1 MSSRSLSIENEKLML
16 QTCMGIGPSE
26 TLFILHTPGR
36 KSEAL
41 RFFEAAKTLGVRA
54 TYEPIAET
62 VQKSDK
68 LPNPI
73 LEGFLRGSVIL
84 LLVSPIQ
91 NQIFGHHPV
100 KDQAVERGAR
110 VGFVTIPI
118 GTYDPK
124 KTERIAHV
132 SRSMGQ
138 WLSEAKQA
146 RLTSSLGTDVRLDL
160 TGRKAVVFTNFLRE
174 PGAWGALP
182 DYAEAAIPPLEGSA
196 QGVLIVD
203 GTMIG
208 VGLLPRPVRFDIEA
222 GKIVR
227 FDGARESVAFK
238 SLLEKGEGEIFGIAE
253 LGLGVNEFVTEFDGG
268 FEDKKILGSAHLGI
282 GGNLDLGGRLASTV
296 HLDVILRKV
305 SLELDGKWLLQDGVL
320 VQKI

>member
-1 MSSRSLSIENEKLML
+1 MSTRSLSIENEKLML
-16 QTCMGIGPSE
+16 QTCMGIAHPD
-26 TLFILHTPGR
+26 TLFIVHTPGR

-41 RFFEAAKTLGVRA
+41 RFFEAAKALGVWA

-68 LPNPI
+68 LPSPL
-73 LEGFLRGSVIL
+73 LEGFLWGSVIL

-100 KDQAVERGAR
+100 KDQAVARGAR

-118 GTYDPK
+118 GTYDPR

-146 RLTSSLGTDVRLDL
+146 HLTSPLGADVRLDL

-203 GTMIG
+203 GTIIG
-208 VGLLPRPVRFDIEA
+208 VGLLPKPVRLDIEA

-227 FDGARESVAFK
+227 FDTARESLAFK
-238 SLLEKGEGEIFGIAE
+238 SLLEKGEGEIFGVAE
-253 LGLGVNEFVTEFDGG
+253 LGLGVNEFVREFDGG

-305 SLELDGKWLLQDGVL
+305 SLALDGRWLLREGVL
-320 VQKI
+320 AQEI